1 MFNLRQW
8 NILSLAR
15 QDVRLDNAVAPVCV
29 PAEDLVAEED
39 LKI

>member
-8 NILSLAR
+8 NILSLVR
-15 QDVRLDNAVAPVCV
+15 QDVRLDSAVAPVCV
-29 PAEDLVAEED
+29 PAEDLLEED